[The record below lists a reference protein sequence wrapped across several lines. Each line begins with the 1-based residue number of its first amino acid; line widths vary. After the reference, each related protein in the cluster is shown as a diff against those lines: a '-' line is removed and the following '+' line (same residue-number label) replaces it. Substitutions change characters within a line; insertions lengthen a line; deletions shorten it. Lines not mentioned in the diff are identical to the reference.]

1 MDCCRPIVR
10 EASSVMT
17 KTAIYLRVSG
27 DTQVDGMGFDRQ
39 REHIKAFCDARGF
52 EIVGEWR
59 EEGVS
64 GKIECEQRP
73 AFQAMLAELLA
84 NGCRTIVVE
93 DLSRLARRYAAQEQI
108 LLYLCSKEITL
119 WTAANGGDNITEG
132 IQADPTRRLVIGM
145 MGLISQWERE
155 QICAKLNAAKSRIRT
170 EGRHPGQRGYS
181 ADPVKNRRVGGT
193 VPYGEKPGEAETL
206 ALMCGLRQSGATLEQ
221 IRGELEDRGMK
232 ARSGKSWTIGAVH
245 KVLTR

>member
-1 MDCCRPIVR
+1 MKC
-10 EASSVMT
+10 
-17 KTAIYLRVSG
+17 AIYLRVSG

-39 REHIKAFCDARGF
+39 REHIKAFCEARGF
-52 EIVGEWR
+52 EIAGEWR

-170 EGRHPGQRGYS
+170 EGRHPGQHGYS
-181 ADPVKNRRVGGT
+181 PDPVKNRRVGGT
-193 VPYGEKPGEAETL
+193 VPYGEKPGEDTIRENMRDWREL
-206 ALMCGLRQSGATLEQ
+206 GATYQEIAERLNREN
-221 IRGELEDRGMK
+221 IP
-232 ARSGKSWTIGAVH
+232 ARSGKSWTVGAVH